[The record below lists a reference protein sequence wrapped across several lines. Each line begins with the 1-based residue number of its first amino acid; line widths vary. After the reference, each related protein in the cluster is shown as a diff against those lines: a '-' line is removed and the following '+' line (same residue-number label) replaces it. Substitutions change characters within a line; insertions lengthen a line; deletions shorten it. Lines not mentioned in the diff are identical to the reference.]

1 MIRMA
6 GNTVMIMEVIII
18 KATDLCIEC
27 LSHLFSLLRIAQI
40 VAGLHGS
47 GLLLSS
53 LVHACT
59 DSPFAY
65 SGELK
70 VLHSD
75 DRHHPFIT

>member
-6 GNTVMIMEVIII
+6 GNTVMIMEVIT
-18 KATDLCIEC
+18 TDLCIEC

-53 LVHACT
+53 LVYACT